1 MKTVITLN
9 KKRGLFRPR
18 AIISVKLEPWEND
31 LLAANTDLDFTAL
44 DFTASIAIQYHKSES
59 AALSNDGQDFPSCP
73 DNPYVEYSKREGR
86 WFWIGFMPWKPGKLT
101 IEDYPE
107 LKELAQ
113 HIQDR
118 VAKILAAAIESAE
131 IDHVEEELPPPE
143 DYKQKVAAIK
153 FAAMAKETS

>member
-1 MKTVITLN
+1 MRIIITLD

-18 AIISVKLEPWEND
+18 AIISVELEPWEND
-31 LLAANTDLDFTAL
+31 LLPAAEINL
-44 DFTASIAIQYHKSES
+44 DFTASIAIQYYNSEI
-59 AALSNDGQDFPSCP
+59 AVLNKDGQDFPSRP
-73 DNPYVEYSKREGR
+73 NKPPYVEYSKDRGG
-86 WFWIGFMPWKPGKLT
+86 WFWIGFMPWKPGELT

-118 VAKILAAAIESAE
+118 VAKILAAAIGSAK

-143 DYKQKVAAIK
+143 DYKQKVAAYK
-153 FAAMAKETS
+153 FATMAKEDS